1 MNGPKHEN
9 KYADRAIDCQDAVAA
24 GIINLLDEAEQAG
37 WDRVEAAKAIVNVAI
52 GIHMG
57 ETGTDPEE

>member
-1 MNGPKHEN
+1 MNGPKHDKE
-9 KYADRAIDCQDAVAA
+9 YADRAIDCQGAVAA

-37 WDRVEAAKAIVNVAI
+37 WDRIEAAKAIVNVAI

>member
-1 MNGPKHEN
+1 MNGPKHES

-24 GIINLLDEAEQAG
+24 GIINLLDEAEKAG

-57 ETGTDPEE
+57 ETGKDPEE